1 MPTAYQ
7 ERANQYNAEPVVS
20 TTDAAGAIGKIG
32 FDFGFL
38 ATSVA
43 FWNDKADDVYVSLD
57 STAGSTGGAR
67 LKAGENVS
75 FIQCRIGGCSL
86 ASTTTSTGTTVRVM
100 ATGG

>member
-7 ERANQYNAEPVVS
+7 ERANQYSSEVCVS
-20 TTDAAGAIGKIG
+20 TTDAAGTIGKIG

-43 FWNDKADDVYVSLD
+43 FWNDKADDVYISLD

-67 LKAGENVS
+67 LKAGENVA
-75 FIQCRIGGCSL
+75 FQQRLGGCAL
-86 ASTTTSTGTTVRVM
+86 ASTTTSTGTIVRVL